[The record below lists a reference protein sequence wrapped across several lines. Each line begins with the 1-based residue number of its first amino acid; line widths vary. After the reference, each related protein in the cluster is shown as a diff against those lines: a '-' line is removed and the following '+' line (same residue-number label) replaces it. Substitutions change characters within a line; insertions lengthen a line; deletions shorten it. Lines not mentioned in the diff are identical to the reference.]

1 MEHRKPTLKCELEEW
16 KDIPGYEG
24 LYQVSNK
31 GRIRSLSHLARNN
44 VNNGKRMTKGRV
56 LTPYPL
62 PSGYLI
68 VKLSKNE
75 KREKRSVH
83 RLVAKTFIEN
93 KNNLPEVNH
102 IDGDKTNNNINNL
115 EWVTRKENQEHL
127 FNNFM
132 SKAAQPVICL
142 ETQRI
147 YRSMSA
153 AGKELKTDRHCIKEA
168 CESGLPYNNLHWRY
182 YRG

>member
-16 KDIPGYEG
+16 KDIVGYEG

-56 LTPYPL
+56 LTPYSL

-75 KREKRSVH
+75 KEKSDQFIDLLLKH
-83 RLVAKTFIEN
+83 SLDSQITELLVTKAYSDK
-93 KNNLPEVNH
+93 PRAEVKLIGLDEVDFTALMNEP
-102 IDGDKTNNNINNL
+102 L
-115 EWVTRKENQEHL
+115 E
-127 FNNFM
+127 
-132 SKAAQPVICL
+132 
-142 ETQRI
+142 
-147 YRSMSA
+147 
-153 AGKELKTDRHCIKEA
+153 D
-168 CESGLPYNNLHWRY
+168 
-182 YRG
+182 